1 MKIVLTLILLSCSFI
16 SYSQSE
22 DTIALNKLWDKI
34 SQTVNTGDFEG
45 YSALFH
51 EDAILVSSTN
61 PKNSRAILISEALIN
76 WEQNFIDVKSGKM
89 KASAEFRFSERIIST
104 SAAHE
109 IGIFKFSST
118 DSNGEINI
126 AYVHFEALSIKKNDQ
141 WLMIMEKQ
149 KALASEKEWKNLKE
163 K

>member
-1 MKIVLTLILLSCSFI
+1 MKIALTLVFLSCSFI
-16 SYSQSE
+16 SYSQSD
-22 DTIALNKLWDKI
+22 DTIALDKLWDKI

-61 PKNSRAILISEALIN
+61 PENSRAILISEALIN
-76 WEQNFIDVKSGKM
+76 WEQSFIDVKSGKM
-89 KASAEFRFSERIIST
+89 KAGAEFRFSERIIST
-104 SAAHE
+104 SAANE

-118 DSNGEINI
+118 DSNGDTQI
-126 AYVHFEALSIKKNDQ
+126 AYVHFEALSIKKNGQ

-149 KALASEKEWKNLKE
+149 KALASEKEWETLK
-163 K
+163 